1 MKTRGLKAHSCGIP
15 VLRSSEEERIKGK
28 RMRGNLLEVREQW
41 DSMVS
46 QKPQEENDFKK
57 SIQGLPW

>member
-1 MKTRGLKAHSCGIP
+1 MKIRGLKAHSCGIP
-15 VLRSSEEERIKGK
+15 VLRSSEERIKQK
-28 RMRGNLLEVREQW
+28 RMRGNMLEVREQW
-41 DSMVS
+41 DSMLS